1 MRTTLSGDP
10 SCRGDSESGEAC
22 HVWKCAEKVAGQP
35 LALPFSLETSTL
47 DDLHNVD
54 FMVGTGRILIVEDDV
69 VSAKFLQATLK
80 MFKRGLLLAR
90 DGQEALDLL
99 EEHDNIRIVL
109 LDLQMPRVS
118 GLEFLKRSQGNA
130 SSGRVAILITSTLDL
145 ASARE
150 ALTLGAHGYIQKP
163 LKTPLLLQ
171 KMATVLFKTLGEQHL
186 GALRSTAGQSS
197 APVVGL

>member
-1 MRTTLSGDP
+1 
-10 SCRGDSESGEAC
+10 
-22 HVWKCAEKVAGQP
+22 

-109 LDLQMPRVS
+109 LDL
-118 GLEFLKRSQGNA
+118 
-130 SSGRVAILITSTLDL
+130 
-145 ASARE
+145 
-150 ALTLGAHGYIQKP
+150 
-163 LKTPLLLQ
+163 
-171 KMATVLFKTLGEQHL
+171 
-186 GALRSTAGQSS
+186 
-197 APVVGL
+197 

>member
-1 MRTTLSGDP
+1 MGERTGSPALPRLAVARWLHDEPERLATPRSMSDPCRYRVEGQLGQYCPLRTTLSGDP

-109 LDLQMPRVS
+109 LDL
-118 GLEFLKRSQGNA
+118 
-130 SSGRVAILITSTLDL
+130 
-145 ASARE
+145 
-150 ALTLGAHGYIQKP
+150 
-163 LKTPLLLQ
+163 
-171 KMATVLFKTLGEQHL
+171 
-186 GALRSTAGQSS
+186 
-197 APVVGL
+197 